1 MWIWPQYFSGPILLH
16 FPSVDLL
23 HSGRCPLTAIPW
35 PPSLCPLQG
44 PCASCSLDESLFS
57 ETLFPHFLQIFD
69 SKVGWQSSYLNSI
82 APAHFLHHPHQTAY
96 LILFHYL
103 STFNTICISLTS
115 FCLPLPDLPA
125 RVEGVFPVC
134 SPLYLLSPTVPDT
147 GGAQYLFNT
156 WIIQSVH
163 FNGWGKVL
171 HEIGKIRTALWLF
184 PDVEMATLFFITLT
198 HSLRFN

>member
-23 HSGRCPLTAIPW
+23 HSGRCPLTAIPL

-44 PCASCSLDESLFS
+44 PCAICSLDESLFS

-82 APAHFLHHPHQTAY
+82 APAHFLHHPHPAAY

-103 STFNTICISLTS
+103 STFNTICIH
-115 FCLPLPDLPA
+115 LPLSVSLSPSFSARPSSQGGRGFSCVLPA
-125 RVEGVFPVC
+125 
-134 SPLYLLSPTVPDT
+134 LSPALYSP
-147 GGAQYLFNT
+147 
-156 WIIQSVH
+156 WHRWSSV
-163 FNGWGKVL
+163 FV
-171 HEIGKIRTALWLF
+171 
-184 PDVEMATLFFITLT
+184 
-198 HSLRFN
+198 

>member
-115 FCLPLPDLPA
+115 FCLPLPFLLCPTFQPGWKGFFLCA
-125 RVEGVFPVC
+125 PRFISCPLQSLTQVE
-134 SPLYLLSPTVPDT
+134 LSICLIRESYSRFTLM
-147 GGAQYLFNT
+147 GG
-156 WIIQSVH
+156 
-163 FNGWGKVL
+163 G
-171 HEIGKIRTALWLF
+171 
-184 PDVEMATLFFITLT
+184 
-198 HSLRFN
+198 RFYMRLEK